1 LRYCPRLEALS
12 FWYCSDLGFK
22 ELLDVVKSR
31 NTEELV
37 QTNHCS
43 RKIKPLRR
51 PRRSEGAS
59 SRVGILLEDVVPTV
73 SRISFVRVKACT
85 SMVEDNVLSLA
96 EYGVDDVLYD
106 YD

>member
-1 LRYCPRLEALS
+1 
-12 FWYCSDLGFK
+12 
-22 ELLDVVKSR
+22 
-31 NTEELV
+31 V

-51 PRRSEGAS
+51 PRRSEGATN
-59 SRVGILLEDVVPTV
+59 RVGMSLGDVVPAV

-85 SMVEDNVLSLA
+85 AMVQDDVLSLA
-96 EYGVDDVLYD
+96 QYGVDDVLYD